1 MKWGNV
7 IDSSLL
13 LSHFFSLPCFLFI
26 SPFLLFLP
34 CLAACFVV
42 YVLAVLFCWFLRV
55 NGKRNCLCWVFWFNK
70 KKEEA
75 LYVFGDAF
83 FGFLWEV
90 CLTAIG
96 SCWWSQPSW
105 ICGKGGNF
113 LYFWARKRVLFVE
126 FWRAGTVV
134 LFVFVMLLFFLNFL
148 SHLSVLNCA

>member
-13 LSHFFSLPCFLFI
+13 LSLFFSLPCFLFI
-26 SPFLLFLP
+26 SPFLLLLP

-42 YVLAVLFCWFLRV
+42 CVLAVLFCWFLRV
-55 NGKRNCLCWVFWFNK
+55 NGKRNCLCWIFWFNK

-75 LYVFGDAF
+75 LYVFGHTF
-83 FGFLWEV
+83 FGFLLEV
-90 CLTAIG
+90 CLIAVG

-113 LYFWARKRVLFVE
+113 LYFWARKGFCL
-126 FWRAGTVV
+126 
-134 LFVFVMLLFFLNFL
+134 
-148 SHLSVLNCA
+148 